1 MEQGEIEVLLEV
13 GQAYLLNK
21 DYDKAITKFSEALR
35 INPHDPEI
43 YYYLGLA
50 YEGAEKFPEAV
61 KTYERTLTLDRGHS
75 NAEIRLGEVMK
86 KIAEAKKKKKK

>member
-21 DYDKAITKFSEALR
+21 DYKKAISKFSEALR

-50 YEGAEKFPEAV
+50 YEGAGEYPEAV
-61 KTYERTLTLDRGHS
+61 KTYEKTLLLDRGHG
-75 NAEIRLGEVMK
+75 NAEIRLSEVK
-86 KIAEAKKKKKK
+86 KEMTKAKKKKK